1 MGKKIAIV
9 ANTTWNIFNFR
20 LNVIAELVKRGHQ
33 VIVIAPVDEYMEY
46 KEKFP
51 TVRHVALRVLDRDGK
66 NPFRDFILIEELRRK
81 YKRLKPDL
89 VLHYTHKPNIYG
101 AIAAHINNISSI
113 AVITGLGYAFI
124 HTGWINRITQSLY
137 KLTSK
142 YHNKFIFENNDD
154 LQLFIDNKL
163 ISSEKGVSVKGCGV
177 DTNYFQPSENGIY
190 EDKIV
195 FTFIGRLL
203 YDKGIM
209 EFIEAAKAILA
220 RHISV
225 EFWVIGEFDEGN
237 PSTINKDK
245 FVEWVNKGIIVYH
258 GFVRD
263 VRPFIRKSNCIVLP
277 SVREGMPRIVLE
289 GMAMG
294 KPIITTRTAGCRETV
309 EEGVNGFLVDVKDSE
324 ELTSSIEKFI
334 QLSEEERAKMG
345 IEGRKKAETI
355 FNDEIIA
362 KQLCDIIEKE
372 L

>member
-1 MGKKIAIV
+1 MGKRIAIV

-20 LNVIAELVKRGHQ
+20 LNVIAELVRRGHQ
-33 VIVIAPVDEYMEY
+33 VVVIAPVDEFIEY

-51 TVRHVALRVLDRDGK
+51 TVKHVALRVLDRDGK

-81 YKRLKPDL
+81 YKRLNPDL

-101 AIAAHINNISSI
+101 AIAAHLNGIPSI

-124 HTGWINRITQSLY
+124 HNGWVNRITQFLY

-142 YHNKFIFENNDD
+142 YHNKFIFENTDD
-154 LQLFIDNKL
+154 LQLFIDNN
-163 ISSEKGVSVKGCGV
+163 IIDSDKGVSVKGCGV
-177 DTNYFQPSENGIY
+177 DTQHFQPSENGVFS
-190 EDKIV
+190 DKLV

-203 YDKGIM
+203 YDKGII
-209 EFIEAAKAILA
+209 EFIEAAKAIVA
-220 RHISV
+220 KYISV

-245 FVEWVNKGIIVYH
+245 FVEWVNQGVIVYH

-263 VRPFIRKSNCIVLP
+263 VRPFIKKSNCIVLP

-309 EEGVNGFLVDVKDSE
+309 EEGVNGFLVDVKDATQLQE
-324 ELTSSIEKFI
+324 SIERFI
-334 QLSEEERAKMG
+334 ALSEEEKSAMG
-345 IEGRKKAETI
+345 IAGRNKAETI
-355 FNDEIIA
+355 FNDNIIA
-362 KQLCDIIEKE
+362 DQLCDIIEEE

>member
-1 MGKKIAIV
+1 MGKRIAIV

-33 VIVIAPVDEYMEY
+33 VIVIAPVDEFMEY

-51 TVRHVALRVLDRDGK
+51 TVEHVALRILDRDGK
-66 NPFRDFILIEELRRK
+66 NPFKDVILIEELRRK

-101 AIAAHINNISSI
+101 AIAAHLNSITSI
-113 AVITGLGYAFI
+113 AVVTGLGYAFI
-124 HTGWINRITQSLY
+124 HNGWVNRITKFLY

-142 YHNKFIFENNDD
+142 YHSKFIFENTDD
-154 LQLFIDNKL
+154 LKLFIDNN
-163 ISSEKGVSVKGCGV
+163 IIEEEKGLSIKGCGV
-177 DTNYFQPSENGIY
+177 DTKHFQPSDNGVFS
-190 EDKIV
+190 DKLI

-203 YDKGIM
+203 YDKGII
-209 EFIEAAKAILA
+209 EFIEAAKEILS
-220 RHISV
+220 RYISV

-237 PSTINKDK
+237 PSTINKDE
-245 FVEWVNKGIIVYH
+245 FVKWVNQGIIVYH

-263 VRPFIRKSNCIVLP
+263 VRPFIKKSNCIVLP

-294 KPIITTRTAGCRETV
+294 KPIITTKTAGCRETV
-309 EEGVNGFLVDVKDSE
+309 EEGVNGYLVDVNNSKD
-324 ELTSSIEKFI
+324 LTQTIEKFI
-334 QLSEEERAKMG
+334 ALSDKEKANMG
-345 IEGRKKAETI
+345 IAGREKAETI

-362 KQLCDIIEKE
+362 TQLCDIIEKE

>member
-1 MGKKIAIV
+1 MSKKIAIV

-20 LNVIAELVKRGHQ
+20 LNVIAELVKRGNQ
-33 VIVIAPVDEYMEY
+33 VVVIAPVDEFIEY

-51 TVRHVALRVLDRDGK
+51 SVEHVALRVLDRDGK

-81 YKRLKPDL
+81 YKKLKPDL

-101 AIAAHINNISSI
+101 AIAAHMNGIPSI

-124 HTGWINRITQSLY
+124 HNGWINRITKSLY

-154 LQLFIDNKL
+154 LQLFIDNK
-163 ISSEKGVSVKGCGV
+163 IINKEKGVSVKGCGV
-177 DTNYFQPSENGIY
+177 DTEHFQPSSNGIY
-190 EDKIV
+190 NDKLI

-203 YDKGIM
+203 YDKGII
-209 EFIEAAKAILA
+209 EFINAAKAILSKY
-220 RHISV
+220 ISV

-245 FVEWVNKGIIVYH
+245 FVEWVNQGVIVYH

-309 EEGVNGFLVDVKDSE
+309 DEGINGFLVDVNDSE
-324 ELTSSIEKFI
+324 ELTQTIEKFI
-334 QLSEEERAKMG
+334 ALSEEEKANMG
-345 IEGRKKAETI
+345 IAGRKKAETV

-362 KQLCDIIEKE
+362 TQLCDIVEKE

>member
-20 LNVIAELVKRGHQ
+20 LNVIAELVKRGHE
-33 VIVIAPVDEYMEY
+33 VVVIAPVDEFMEY

-51 TVRHVALRVLDRDGK
+51 TVQHVALRVLDRDGK

-81 YKRLKPDL
+81 YKNIKPDL

-101 AIAAHINNISSI
+101 AIAAHMNGVTSI
-113 AVITGLGYAFI
+113 AAITGLGYAFI
-124 HTGWINRITQSLY
+124 HNGWINKITQSLY
-137 KLTSK
+137 KITAK
-142 YHNKFIFENNDD
+142 YHSKFIFENTDD
-154 LQLFIDNKL
+154 LQLFIKNKI
-163 ISSEKGVSVKGCGV
+163 ISAEKGVSVKGCGV
-177 DTNYFQPSENGIY
+177 DTEYFQPSSNGIY
-190 EDKIV
+190 SDKLV

-203 YDKGIM
+203 YDKGII
-209 EFIEAAKAILA
+209 EFIEAAKSILSKY
-220 RHISV
+220 ISV

-237 PSTINKDK
+237 PSTINKDR
-245 FVEWVNKGIIVYH
+245 FVEWVNEGIIVYH

-309 EEGVNGFLVDVKDSE
+309 EEGVNGFLVDVHDSKQLE
-324 ELTSSIEKFI
+324 ESIERFI
-334 QLSEEERAKMG
+334 SLSQEEKDAMG
-345 IEGRKKAETI
+345 ISGRKKAETV
-355 FNDEIIA
+355 FNDNIIA
-362 KQLCDIIEKE
+362 TQLCDIIEAE

>member
-33 VIVIAPVDEYMEY
+33 VVVVAPVDEFMEY
-46 KEKFP
+46 KERFP
-51 TVRHVALRVLDRDGK
+51 SVEHVALRVLDRDGK

-81 YKRLKPDL
+81 YKNINPDL

-101 AIAAHINNISSI
+101 AIAAHLNGITSI
-113 AVITGLGYAFI
+113 AAITGLGYAFI
-124 HTGWINRITQSLY
+124 HSGWVNKITKALY

-142 YHNKFIFENNDD
+142 YHRKFIFENTDD
-154 LQLFIDNKL
+154 LQLFIDDGV
-163 ISSEKGVSVKGCGV
+163 ITADKGISVKGCGV
-177 DTNYFQPSENGIY
+177 DTEHFQPSANGVFT
-190 EDKIV
+190 DKLV

-203 YDKGIM
+203 YDKGII
-209 EFIEAAKAILA
+209 EFIEAAKAILS
-220 RHISV
+220 RFISV

-237 PSTINKDK
+237 PSTINKDR
-245 FVEWVNKGIIVYH
+245 FVEWVNEGIIVYH

-263 VRPFIRKSNCIVLP
+263 VRPFIKKSNCIVLP

-309 EEGVNGFLVDVKDSE
+309 EEGVNGFLVDVKNAKQLE
-324 ELTSSIEKFI
+324 ESIEKFI
-334 QLSEEERAKMG
+334 ALSEEEKIAMG
-345 IEGRKKAETI
+345 VSGRKKAETI
-355 FNDEIIA
+355 FNDNIIA
-362 KQLCDIIEKE
+362 NQLCDIIEAE